1 MNFNISLN
9 LYFDASI
16 NLKFF
21 FFFNTLSA
29 LLSNP
34 FPIIISNYNLSN
46 SSANFLLILKL
57 QETTPPKALTGSQDK
72 ADL

>member
-1 MNFNISLN
+1 MNFNISFN

-34 FPIIISNYNLSN
+34 FPIIISKNNLSN
-46 SSANFLLILKL
+46 SSAKFLLILKL
-57 QETTPPKALTGSQDK
+57 HETTPPKALTGSQDN